1 MGNYITDNMIQLL
14 GDKVNINNDLKTS
27 INLAI
32 SEMAQLY
39 GEQQPYEFAN
49 KELSE
54 VKFNNNFIDK
64 LLYVMATDKTEVLNE
79 KELIVWNEFIKY
91 QDSLTSNEILTIPLE
106 ERFIDIYNNIDK
118 RTLEVMFRNLIDISK
133 EKFDA

>member
-1 MGNYITDNMIQLL
+1 MGNYITDNMVQLL
-14 GDKVNINNDLKTS
+14 GDNIDINNDLKTS

-39 GEQQPYEFAN
+39 GEQQPYEFIN
-49 KELSE
+49 KELTE
-54 VKFNNNFIDK
+54 IKFNNNFIDK
-64 LLYVMATDKTEVLNE
+64 LLYVMATDKIEVLNE
-79 KELIVWNEFIKY
+79 KELTVWNEFIKY
-91 QDSLTSNEILTIPLE
+91 QDNLSSNEILTIPLE

-118 RTLEVMFRNLIDISK
+118 RTLEIMFRNLIDISK

>member
-1 MGNYITDNMIQLL
+1 MGNYITDNMVQLL

-39 GEQQPYEFAN
+39 GEQQPYEFIN
-49 KELSE
+49 KELTE

-64 LLYVMATDKTEVLNE
+64 LIYVMATDKTEVLNE

-91 QDSLTSNEILTIPLE
+91 QDSLLSNEIVTIQLE
-106 ERFIDIYNNIDK
+106 ERFMDIYNNIDK
-118 RTLEVMFRNLIDISK
+118 RTLEVIFRDLIDISK